1 MTARQGNG
9 GPDGRP
15 LCFNAEPMP
24 EFVEVNDGWTEDGRL
39 RRKLIPYAFSRE
51 CKSWAGHPG
60 SDPVPLIEG
69 WACAGCR
76 HYPATLIAEALAA
89 RERRP

>member
-1 MTARQGNG
+1 MTRATQGF

-15 LCFNAEPMP
+15 LCFNGARRTHYVANNG
-24 EFVEVNDGWTEDGRL
+24 FDADGRL
-39 RRKLIPYAFSRE
+39 QRIEIPWAFDPG

-69 WACAGCR
+69 WKCNGCAHFPGELVQQAVFNSLTR
-76 HYPATLIAEALAA
+76 DA
-89 RERRP
+89 